1 MPELWTS
8 SNQRAR
14 LASHEPSTLSRLLQE
29 PATRLALSRTQPIR
43 FHLDDFVL
51 VDEHTHPVP
60 WNRRFRYALFDH
72 LLRLRTPQPDH
83 PYWTNNSV
91 PENLFPGDVHYYRAG
106 EGTDACLRVV
116 ALNREFYDLEN
127 RRTTTGR
134 IVGARAAVRND
145 HPHGHVREPLT
156 AGAGNFLHCRW
167 LENSGWRLGSGIP
180 ARKVGPYLDRVW
192 PAPYFRNRVRLVRAY
207 GCAGCGGSRESGEA
221 SACTGQA
228 RVATARG
235 SWGAEDVQ
243 AGRSGGVARARR
255 RGGQT
260 CGSESLWM
268 RTWMR

>member
-14 LASHEPSTLSRLLQE
+14 FASHAPSTLSRLLQE

-83 PYWTNNSV
+83 PYWTNTSV
-91 PENLFPGDVHYYRAG
+91 PENLFPGDVHDYRAG
-106 EGTDACLRVV
+106 EGTDACLRVL

-156 AGAGNFLHCRW
+156 AGAGNFDLHDLPIRVRKPITSPANPAHNVSDVEVQGFKKTTIGIVAATGSASSVP
-167 LENSGWRLGSGIP
+167 LLLLRYVLGLPVTTNTSGS
-180 ARKVGPYLDRVW
+180 
-192 PAPYFRNRVRLVRAY
+192 PAPLANPI
-207 GCAGCGGSRESGEA
+207 
-221 SACTGQA
+221 TI
-228 RVATARG
+228 
-235 SWGAEDVQ
+235 AELGFL
-243 AGRSGGVARARR
+243 AN
-255 RGGQT
+255 
-260 CGSESLWM
+260 WM
-268 RTWMR
+268 RTRCGDTYNVVVY